1 MRQLI
6 ISKELHFY
14 SLPSG
19 EKPFLEWLRTI
30 DDAKTYSRIQA
41 RLGRLRLGH
50 YGDYKILG
58 NGVYELKLDFGPG
71 YRVYFGKLKQQV
83 ILLLVGGDKS
93 SQTRD
98 ILQARDYW
106 QQVKTGNY
114 IYE

>member
-6 ISKELHFY
+6 VPKELLFY

-19 EKPFLEWLRTI
+19 KKPFLEWLSTI
-30 DDAKTYSRIQA
+30 NDEKTYARIYA
-41 RLGRLRLGH
+41 RLDRLHFGH
-50 YGDYKILG
+50 YGDYKMLG
-58 NGVYELKLDFGPG
+58 GGIYELKLDFGPG
-71 YRVYFGKLKQQV
+71 YRIYFGKLKQHV
-83 ILLLVGGDKS
+83 ILLLIGGDKS
-93 SQTRD
+93 SQARD

>member
-6 ISKELHFY
+6 TPKELRFY

-19 EKPFLEWLRTI
+19 KKPFLQWLRDIADIKMRT
-30 DDAKTYSRIQA
+30 RI
-41 RLGRLRLGH
+41 RTRVGRLRLGH
-50 YGDYKILG
+50 YGDYKMLG
-58 NGVYELKLDFGPG
+58 GGIYELRLDFGPG
-71 YRVYFGKLKQQV
+71 YRIYFGELEQYT
-83 ILLLVGGDKS
+83 ILLLAGGDKS
-93 SQTRD
+93 SQTHD